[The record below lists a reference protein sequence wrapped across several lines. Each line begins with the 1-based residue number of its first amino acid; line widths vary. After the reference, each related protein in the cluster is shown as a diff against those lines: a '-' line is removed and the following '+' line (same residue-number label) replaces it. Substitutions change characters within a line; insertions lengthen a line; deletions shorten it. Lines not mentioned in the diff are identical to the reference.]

1 MAPLSTLLS
10 HALVAFTIE
19 LDNEF
24 EERFADSGQRA
35 RVTSFVMWANF
46 LRFVGDGIAVAELP
60 AAAGIPRARTLS
72 TLGGMERWGYVSV
85 GPDPE
90 TTARRLRERARSS
103 SGLGRSPNPRR
114 RGRGCDLARR
124 WPTRSRGAG
133 RSGSGL
139 PRSRS
144 FGSVWNRSPGTSTSR
159 CRSTCRSS
167 AARTGGSTTRSSD
180 GDAKPSRGRRC
191 PRSCPVRSLPTRS
204 SSSAGRSS
212 PCRSAPT
219 LCASSTRAV

>member
-46 LRFVGDGIAVAELP
+46 MRFVGDGIAVAELP

-85 GPDPE
+85 GPDP
-90 TTARRLRERARSS
+90 
-103 SGLGRSPNPRR
+103 R
-114 RGRGCDLARR
+114 RGATASGARAEFARTGSFARPPPAVRRQRSGAR

-133 RSGSGL
+133 RSGSGP

-144 FGSVWNRSPGTSTSR
+144 FGSVWKRSPCTPRSR

-167 AARTGGSTTRSSD
+167 AARTGGSTTQSSD
-180 GDAKPSRGRRC
+180 GSAKPRRRRRC
-191 PRSCPVRSLPTRS
+191 PRSCPVRSSPTRS
-204 SSSAGRSS
+204 SSSASRSS

-219 LCASSTRAV
+219 SCASSTRAA